1 MVLAGIARVGQ
12 RSAWAEMLTPTRTGL
27 GCGTGDLVG
36 NGAGIS
42 GVLAGVRE
50 AALDEWGRSCEDR
63 LELACSGRD
72 SGADGLGLMGRYFRE
87 WQRCKA
93 NRLGLEAAVNL
104 LGTAGC
110 VLSKGR
116 VAETNRLGLEQGAE
130 VQGPTGWRW
139 EIVRGST
146 GWDLSAGSR
155 GHQTGA

>member
-1 MVLAGIARVGQ
+1 MLGLGEVVEMGGKPKRLTDWGSAQTGRRDWAGGLTWYGPGCEAGAMVLAGIARVGQ
-12 RSAWAEMLTPTRTGL
+12 RSAWAEMLTPTRTSL

-72 SGADGLGLMGRYFRE
+72 AGADGLGLMGRCFRE

-93 NRLGLEAAVNL
+93 KGQRA
-104 LGTAGC
+104 GT
-110 VLSKGR
+110 
-116 VAETNRLGLEQGAE
+116 
-130 VQGPTGWRW
+130 
-139 EIVRGST
+139 
-146 GWDLSAGSR
+146 
-155 GHQTGA
+155 